1 MKIFYCFKQTK
12 KLEESYNV
20 KVNRVVVKIA
30 AERIMNGE
38 LNPKT
43 NQVYILDDVTNENYR
58 IAVEDYILQNTEGV

>member
-1 MKIFYCFKQTK
+1 MINQI
-12 KLEESYNV
+12 
-20 KVNRVVVKIA
+20 VVKIA

-58 IAVEDYILQNTEGV
+58 IAIEDYILQNTEGV